1 MHNHIDRKGDI
12 KVAKSGDVFEH
23 PVTKERIVVL
33 KTAGDTGG
41 ELFQMELTLQPGGF
55 VAGEHIHPLQDERF
69 EVISGSL
76 RGSIAGK
83 EWSAEPGDTR
93 VVQTGTPH
101 VWWNAGDEDL
111 RVLVDFRP
119 ALRTEE
125 FFETFFGLAQDG
137 KVSRK
142 TGLPNLLQ
150 LAVVAREHR
159 NEIVSTRPPRLVQ
172 TVLFG
177 VLAPIGRL
185 LGYKTKY
192 PYPRPTRAQEQVQ
205 LQTT

>member
-1 MHNHIDRKGDI
+1 M
-12 KVAKSGDVFEH
+12 AKSGDILEH

-83 EWSAEPGDTR
+83 EWTAAPGDTR
-93 VVQTGTPH
+93 VVQAGTPH

-159 NEIVSTRPPRLVQ
+159 DEIVSTRPPKLVQ
-172 TVLFG
+172 TVLFS
-177 VLAPIGRL
+177 VLAPIGKL
-185 LGYKTKY
+185 LGYKAKY
-192 PYPRPTRAQEQVQ
+192 PYPYARQAQVQ
-205 LQTT
+205 PQTT